1 MKANHHSLSL
11 LIVFF
16 ALCVTNLSA
25 QTWQRT
31 YPNVSSVNSVTQAID
46 EGYILGAT
54 LSTGNGVLIK
64 IDEDGNEVW
73 RREIPSSKG
82 MIIQALIADT
92 TNKCYY
98 FAGTEGFIYYL
109 GRWPYW
115 DQMKKPATALIGK
128 LKDNSEMEWL
138 KKDIV
143 DKGYEKTSYER
154 IITLRK
160 YVIVSGFTS
169 SVKKNIC
176 ESFLH
181 VYDKSTGN
189 LAKDIPLKW
198 YADFDEW
205 GSDSIIYTYLNR
217 EKDEFYFRTE
227 VMNGNLTSVIKKEG
241 TPVRTLSIST
251 SGSNSYVMAPVS
263 NIAFATILFNGYDMV
278 NGGMK
283 NAVQTIMLG
292 KDKVSY
298 PETFNIPGCGM
309 GCMFEKGI
317 LDQDGYQLFIGKSG
331 CSWKDKSCNLAYMK
345 SGSFFNDAVVKN
357 FSYGDYNP
365 SEKSKYPSTVGYDI
379 CTTRDGGALI
389 VGFATDVSL
398 EYKGD
403 YNLSNRK
410 GWVIKIDSN
419 GNL

>member
-1 MKANHHSLSL
+1 MPTILF
-11 LIVFF
+11 VFF
-16 ALCVTNLSA
+16 TLHATGLLA

-31 YPNVSSVNSVTQAID
+31 YPNVSSVNSVTQAMG

-54 LSTGNGVLIK
+54 LNTGNGVLIK
-64 IDEDGNEVW
+64 IDEDGNELW

-82 MIIQALIADT
+82 MIIQALSTDT
-92 TNKCYY
+92 ANKCYY

-115 DQMKKPATALIGK
+115 DQMKKTATALIGK

-138 KKDIV
+138 KKDLIE
-143 DKGYEKTSYER
+143 KGYENTSYER

-160 YVIVSGFTS
+160 YVIVGGFTS

-181 VYDKSTGN
+181 VYDKATGN

-198 YADFDEW
+198 YADFDAW
-205 GSDSIIYTYLNR
+205 GSDSIIYTYLNKK
-217 EKDEFYFRTE
+217 KDEFYFITE
-227 VMNGNLTSVIKKEG
+227 VMNGNLTSVIKREG

-251 SGSNSYVMAPVS
+251 SGSNSYVVAPVS
-263 NIAFATILFNGYDMV
+263 NIAFAAILFNGYDLV

-283 NAVQTIMLG
+283 SAVQTIMLI

-298 PETFNIPGCGM
+298 PETFDILSCDM

-317 LDQDGYQLFIGKSG
+317 LDQEGYQLFIGRSG
-331 CSWKDKSCNLAYMK
+331 CALYHKSCNLTYVK
-345 SGSFFNDAVVKN
+345 FDSFFNDAMVKN

-365 SEKSKYPSTVGYDI
+365 SEKNKYPSTVGYDI
-379 CTTRDGGALI
+379 CTTKDWGALI

-398 EYKGD
+398 ENNGNYS
-403 YNLSNRK
+403 LSNRK